1 MLFRMQK
8 ILVPVGGS
16 PNDEAVLRHVLRES
30 LRAGPLELHLLNVQT
45 PFHWHVARF
54 IPRRER
60 ASFYQEQARAALAP
74 CRQRLDRAGL
84 AYTVHTAVGDS
95 AACITDLADRLR
107 CDRILMGTA
116 RKDSL
121 VRLVEDCV
129 VNRVLERTTVPVE
142 VIAGTAVSKWER
154 YGIPAAVGALLAA
167 ALVD

>member
-8 ILVPVGGS
+8 ILVPVAGS
-16 PNDEAVLRHVLRES
+16 PNDEAVMRHVVREG
-30 LRAGPLELHLLNVQT
+30 LRAGPLEIHLLNVQV
-45 PFHWHVARF
+45 PLRWRVGRF
-54 IPRRER
+54 VPKRER
-60 ASFYQEQARAALAP
+60 DAFYAEQARAALAP
-74 CRQRLDRAGL
+74 CRERLDRAGV

-95 AACITDLADRLR
+95 AVCITGLAHSLR

-142 VIAGTAVSKWER
+142 VIAGTEVSNWER
-154 YGIPAAVGALLAA
+154 YGIPAAVGALLAVV
-167 ALVD
+167 LVD